1 MLKSILMKT
10 RFYKPEQESIDSY
23 FTLIERFCTEN
34 VVNAFLKG
42 LHKISLDKFHKFL
55 III

>member
-1 MLKSILMKT
+1 MKT